1 MTRHVLLIAG
11 IVVLAAA
18 AAWSRPLTAPLSEGV
33 YLEALTWVE
42 VRALTQG
49 GKTVAIVPTGGVEQ
63 SGPHL
68 VLGKHN
74 YIVRHTAGK
83 IAAALGNA
91 LVAPVVAYVPEGP
104 IDPPGGHMAFAG
116 TISVP
121 EEVFAAVLEHAARSL
136 RAHGFETICFVGD
149 SGGNQA
155 AQAAVAAKL
164 NAEWSG
170 SRFKVVHVGDYYDP
184 TANGQPAWLREQ
196 GESDATIGRHAGIRD
211 SSELMAVFPEGVRP
225 DRRAPDGGRF
235 YSEPTGVIGDPTR
248 ASAERGEVMLQ
259 LKIDA
264 ALRQIRAVLKSD
276 QS

>member
-1 MTRHVLLIAG
+1 MTRHALLIAG

-18 AAWSRPLTAPLSEGV
+18 AAWSRPLTAPLPKGV

-42 VRALTQG
+42 VRALIRS

-63 SGPHL
+63 NGPHL

-74 YIVRHTAGK
+74 YIVRYTAGR

-91 LVAPVVAYVPEGP
+91 LVAPVVAYVPEGS

-116 TISVP
+116 TLSVP
-121 EEVFAAVLEHAARSL
+121 EEVFAAVLEHTARSL
-136 RAHGFETICFVGD
+136 RAHGFETICLVGD

-164 NAEWSG
+164 NAEWAG
-170 SRFKVVHVGDYYDP
+170 GGAKVVHVGDYYDAK
-184 TANGQPAWLREQ
+184 ANGQPAWLREQ
-196 GESDATIGRHAGIRD
+196 GESDTTIGSHAGIRD
-211 SSELMAVFPEGVRP
+211 SSELMAVFPGGVRR
-225 DRRAPDGGRF
+225 DRLARDGGHF
-235 YSEPTGVIGDPTR
+235 YSEATGVNGDPTR
-248 ASAERGEVMLQ
+248 ASGERGEIMLQ
-259 LKIDA
+259 LKIEA
-264 ALRQIRAVLKSD
+264 ALRQIRAALASD